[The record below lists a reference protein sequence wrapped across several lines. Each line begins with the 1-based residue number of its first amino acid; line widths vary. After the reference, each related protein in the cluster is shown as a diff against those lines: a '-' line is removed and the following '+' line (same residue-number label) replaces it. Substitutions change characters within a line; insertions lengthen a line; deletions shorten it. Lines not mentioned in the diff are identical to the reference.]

1 MYSAAA
7 CQTDFPAPRKDL
19 PVNRILISLGLAL
32 LLVAC
37 GRPDLEAP
45 GLELTDEL
53 IERNNRGVALM
64 GQYRNEEARAVFAE
78 LLAERPDWTDVEV
91 NLAIAILNR
100 QEDGDELVAL
110 RIVENIL
117 AEQPNHV
124 RARYIAGLMRFYI
137 GDTQAA
143 LDHLLQVFDA
153 VPDDAYVAYFAAQA
167 YSQLGQSETALDF
180 YQRSIELDPYLR
192 SSYYGAALAH
202 RQLGDATAAREMLAI
217 YQRFEN
223 NPRAQLAEFV
233 YTRKGPLANSL
244 AVDLVDAE
252 PLVRDPAGPLFAA
265 PVDGPALPLLPAGLS
280 LSVVDLD
287 GSGELDLFAA
297 GGPGQGNVVI
307 RRQGGEFTLDPDHP
321 LATIEGVTAAL
332 WGDFDN
338 NGLTD
343 VLLCR
348 AGPNRL
354 LAAGDWGD
362 APGAAD
368 VDDAGQCRN
377 GAVLDADHDG
387 DLDLFVVNADGP
399 NELFNNNLNGSFR
412 RLSQES
418 EADLQGGDRGS
429 RQVLAVDFDNDRDAD
444 LIILHDR
451 APHQVLRNDRLWRYE
466 PAPGF
471 DAFRAA
477 PLLAVTAADFSASGR
492 VSLVTLDRQ
501 ARLQRWDAD
510 QQGTWQ
516 PVTLMELDVPQ
527 VETLALAA
535 LDLDGSGRPDLLV
548 HHADGFEV
556 HGLAEDGSLRLLH
569 REAVPIVAAT
579 PVLLEPE
586 RGPALAAVVGVGDES
601 RLRIWPAGSG
611 RHAFVAIAPTGK
623 TDRGEGMRSNASGIG
638 TGVVLRTG
646 SRWAIFDTFDRHSAP
661 GQSLQPL
668 AIGLGGRDRADFVQ
682 LFWSDG
688 VLQTEMDLVTGPV
701 HRIAELQRQLASC
714 PVLFAWN
721 GERHA
726 FVSDLLGVA
735 GIGFFQEPGRYSVP
749 RPWEFFLFPEGTI
762 APRDGHYE
770 IKIAEPMEE
779 IAYIDSARLH
789 VVDLPPGWQ
798 VTLDERMFTGG
809 GPEVT
814 GAKVFYREDS
824 LIRPTRAF
832 NDRGEDVTAE
842 VLAAD
847 FRAAPPGPP
856 DRRFLGRLAEDHVLT
871 LEFDQVINP
880 PGSSPVLIAFGWVEY
895 PYSQT
900 VFAAW
905 QAGADYRPPSLEAYA
920 DGRWQSV
927 FEHFGYPAG
936 MPREMSLPLDALP
949 DDTTALRIRG
959 NWEVYW
965 DMLAVVHAE
974 APQEVAVHALDLTLA
989 RVART
994 GFARRDTGEQRL
1006 PYYDYNDRSPFW
1018 DTKHPTG
1025 FYTDFG
1031 PVEDLV
1037 RETNNAFAIFGPG
1050 EELHLEFAAPDPA
1063 PEGWQRR
1070 VVLEVHGYAKDM
1082 DLYTDTGETV
1092 EPLPYTPGVG
1102 DPDVREALHERFLN
1116 RFQGGR

>member
-1 MYSAAA
+1 M
-7 CQTDFPAPRKDL
+7 T
-19 PVNRILISLGLAL
+19 RILFVLSVVAL
-32 LLVAC
+32 IVAC
-37 GRPDLEAP
+37 DRTDRDAASADLAA
-45 GLELTDEL
+45 DL

-64 GQYRNEEARAVFAE
+64 GQYRNEDARQVFAE
-78 LLAERPDWTDVEV
+78 LLDERPDWTDVEV

-110 RIVENIL
+110 RMVENIL
-117 AEQPNHV
+117 AEQPEHV

-137 GDTQAA
+137 GDTQPA
-143 LDHLLQVFDA
+143 LDHLLKVLEA
-153 VPDDAYVAYFAAQA
+153 EPDDAHVAYFAAQA
-167 YSQLGQSETALDF
+167 YSQLGDTQAALEL
-180 YQRSIELDPYLR
+180 YERAIELDPYLR
-192 SSYYGAALAH
+192 SAYYGAALAL
-202 RQLGDATAAREMLAI
+202 RQVGDATGAREMLAV

-233 YTRKGPLANSL
+233 YTRKGRLANAL
-244 AVDLVDAE
+244 AVGQADIDA
-252 PLVRDPAGPLFAA
+252 VVADADGPLFAA
-265 PVDGPALPLLPAGLS
+265 PINGAELPLEPEGLS
-280 LSVVDLD
+280 LTAVDLD
-287 GSGELDLFAA
+287 RSGAMDLFVT
-297 GGPGQGNVVI
+297 GGPGQGNAVI
-307 RRQGGEFTLDPDHP
+307 GHQSDGLVLDPEHP
-321 LATIEGVTAAL
+321 LARIEDVTSAL

-338 NGLTD
+338 NGVTD

-354 LAAGDWGD
+354 LAGGDWQD

-368 VDDAGQCRN
+368 VDDPGLCRN
-377 GAVLDADHDG
+377 GAVFDADHDG
-387 DLDLFVVNADGP
+387 DLDLFVINADGP
-399 NELFNNNLNGSFR
+399 NELFNNNLNGTFR
-412 RLSQES
+412 RLSLES
-418 EADLQGGDRGS
+418 EADLAGGDRAS
-429 RQVLAVDFDNDRDAD
+429 RQILAVDLDNDRDAD
-444 LIILHDR
+444 LIILHDQP
-451 APHQVLRNDRLWRYE
+451 PHQVLRNDRLWRYE

-477 PLLAVTAADFSASGR
+477 ELLAVTAADFSASGQ

-501 ARLQRWDAD
+501 ALLKRWDPDEDGVWHAHTLAELMVD
-510 QQGTWQ
+510 QT
-516 PVTLMELDVPQ
+516 
-527 VETLALAA
+527 ETLALAA

-556 HGLAEDGSLRLLH
+556 HGLAEDGSLSLLH
-569 REAVPIVAAT
+569 REQAPILAAT

-586 RGPALAAVVGVGDES
+586 RGPALAAVVRDGDRS
-601 RLRIWPAGSG
+601 RLRLWPAGSG
-611 RHAFVAIAPTGK
+611 RHAFVGLAPTGK

-638 TGVVLRTG
+638 TGVMLRAG
-646 SRWAIFDTFDRHSAP
+646 SRWAIFDTFDRHSGP

-688 VLQTEMDLVTGPV
+688 VLQTEMDLVAGPV
-701 HRIAELQRQLASC
+701 HEIAELQRQLASC

-721 GERHA
+721 GDRYE

-735 GIGFFQEPGRYSVP
+735 GIGFFQEPGRYSEP
-749 RPWEFFLFPEGTI
+749 RPWEYFLFPEGTI
-762 APRDGHYE
+762 APRDEYYK

-809 GPEVT
+809 GPEPT
-814 GAKVFYREDS
+814 GAKIFYREES
-824 LIRPTRAF
+824 LIRPARAV
-832 NDRGEDVTAE
+832 NDRGEDVTADI
-842 VLAAD
+842 LAAD
-847 FRAAPPGPP
+847 FVAAPPGAL
-856 DRRFLGRLAEDHVLT
+856 DRRFLGRLADDHVLT
-871 LEFDQVINP
+871 LEFDRAINP
-880 PGSSPVLIAFGWVEY
+880 PGTRPILLAFGWVEY

-905 QAGADYRPPSLEAYA
+905 QADAAYRPPSLEAYS
-920 DGRWQSV
+920 DGEWQQV

-949 DDTTALRIRG
+949 EGTTALRIRG

-965 DMLAVVHAE
+965 DMLAVAHVEEQQE
-974 APQEVAVHALDLTLA
+974 AIFHDLDLALA

-994 GFARRDTGEQRL
+994 GFARRDTGDQRL
-1006 PYYDYNDRSPFW
+1006 PYYDYDDRAPFW

-1031 PVEDLV
+1031 PVEPLV

-1050 EELHLEFAAPDPA
+1050 EELHLEFVAPEPV

-1082 DLYTDTGETV
+1082 DLYTNTGETV
-1092 EPLPYTPGVG
+1092 EPLPYKPGVG
-1102 DPDVREALHERFLN
+1102 DPDEREALHQRFLN
-1116 RFQGGR
+1116 RFQGGH